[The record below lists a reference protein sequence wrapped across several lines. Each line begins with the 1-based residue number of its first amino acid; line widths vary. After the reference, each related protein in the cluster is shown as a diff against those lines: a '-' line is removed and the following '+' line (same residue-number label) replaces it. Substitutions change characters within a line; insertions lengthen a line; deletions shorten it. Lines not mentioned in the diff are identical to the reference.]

1 MDIGGGNTLL
11 SFYKGIGAY
20 SHLIGF
26 NMMERNHLKNQPF
39 DSPQANAW
47 GLPSTRDFGELSR
60 ATQAEGLRVDTER
73 RFQLCPKWRSLA
85 QSKYQRGVSLV
96 IALMILLVLT
106 LIGISAISTTTFETN
121 IAGNERLYNKAFYTS
136 DAGVDYFVS
145 MGVSY
150 LLLPNSLG
158 IVDSRTDGI
167 PLGGDYFLVNWDRR
181 VSDLGPPKKYEFKIT
196 SQGISPSFPAAG
208 RINIEA
214 IVEVVD
220 TTPPEKYQ
228 GD

>member
-11 SFYKGIGAY
+11 SFYKGIGGY
-20 SHLIGF
+20 NLLNGF
-26 NMMERNHLKNQPF
+26 KTMERNHLKNQPF
-39 DSPQANAW
+39 DFPQANAW
-47 GLPSTRDFGELSR
+47 GL
-60 ATQAEGLRVDTER
+60 LRVDTER
-73 RFQLCPKWRSLA
+73 RFQLRPKWRSLA
-85 QSKYQRGVSLV
+85 QSKYQKGVSLV
-96 IALMILLVLT
+96 IALIILLVLT

-150 LLLPNSLG
+150 ILLPNSSG

-167 PLGGDYFLVNWDRR
+167 PLGGDYFLVNWERTL
-181 VSDLGPPKKYEFKIT
+181 SDLGPPKKFQFKIT

-220 TTPPEKYQ
+220 TTPPPEYA
-228 GD
+228 GGST